1 MMHLIVI
8 LEQNYARATDVEL
21 RERLY
26 EANARECGS
35 VA

>member
-1 MMHLIVI
+1 MMDLVTSWH
-8 LEQNYARATDVEL
+8 NAPANDVEL
-21 RERLY
+21 RERPR